1 MDLTRKTAVIVLT
14 CVLVYPLSSAAKER
28 RGAELIIHKLD
39 GRFIRGELIAV
50 RENSLLLMESRN
62 SADET
67 VDIDKINMITVVK
80 KLKIGYV
87 AVAGFMAGGA
97 LSAYAV
103 GSKDY
108 GKGKTESMIII
119 GVLGGITFGTIAAL
133 VSGALASNET
143 FTLEGMSDSEIS
155 QVLDRLRSKA
165 RVRDYN

>member
-1 MDLTRKTAVIVLT
+1 MTKKTVVIVLA

-50 RENSLLLMESRN
+50 RETSLLLMESQN
-62 SADET
+62 SADEA
-67 VDIDKINMITVVK
+67 VDIEEISRITVMK
-80 KLKIGYV
+80 RMKIGY
-87 AVAGFMAGGA
+87 ASVAGFVLGGA
-97 LSAYAV
+97 LSAYAI

-108 GKGKTESMIII
+108 GKGKTESLIIV
-119 GVLGGITFGTIAAL
+119 GVLGGVAFGTIATL
-133 VSGALASNET
+133 LTGALASNES

-155 QVLDRLRSKA
+155 RTLEKLRGKA